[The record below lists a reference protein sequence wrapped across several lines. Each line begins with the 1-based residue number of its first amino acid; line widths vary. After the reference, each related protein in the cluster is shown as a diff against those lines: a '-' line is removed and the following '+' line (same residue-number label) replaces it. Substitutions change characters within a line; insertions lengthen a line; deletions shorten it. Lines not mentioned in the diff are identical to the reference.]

1 MIPYILFLILLIP
14 FAYTPSFVF
23 IFNAFFLTR
32 IRKVIIQKPSN
43 FELLFLIYV
52 IYTIMSIPFSGD
64 IIRSLNLSIFNVFFI
79 ISYITL
85 IDYFRN
91 ISIERFYALLHKVL
105 KHYVYFS
112 IGYFILGVVIYYIFT
127 GTLNESNNIFGLHV
141 DDYRPRFN
149 GLATSPSG
157 YGLIAS
163 LFLLM
168 SIKRNDRW
176 NTLIVSIS
184 ILLTISWTVLISVF
198 AGLLVFQSSK
208 NLKAT
213 FKYIIL
219 IFSLLLILYVLIYS
233 NEFLTQI
240 LEYRLRNLSSGTNRF
255 DIWENT
261 FKEIKQNLFFGSG
274 YNYSPIYLKKIMG
287 ENSLSSLHNVFVQ
300 ILFEQGLIGLTFFL
314 LFFMSF
320 FRQAYIQSKKIS
332 NFDIIFPWVVVFFI
346 QMNAAI
352 LIFSP
357 NFLFLLIIVKRLIL
371 VKDK

>member
-1 MIPYILFLILLIP
+1 
-14 FAYTPSFVF
+14 
-23 IFNAFFLTR
+23 
-32 IRKVIIQKPSN
+32 
-43 FELLFLIYV
+43 
-52 IYTIMSIPFSGD
+52 MSIPFSGD

-208 NLKAT
+208 NLKAI

-219 IFSLLLILYVLIYS
+219 IFSLLLILYVVIYS

-255 DIWENT
+255 NIWENT

-314 LFFMSF
+314 LFFISF